1 MSFKDPSFTDRTAAS
16 AAAKQQA
23 LDKLRAKPPLPP
35 EEVAARRATQE
46 AREAAKLEAAA
57 AKKVER
63 DREKAARA
71 EARAAAAAAA
81 EEARQKSKPKPI
93 MTEEQRK
100 AIRDARY
107 AARKARK

>member
-1 MSFKDPSFTDRTAAS
+1 MSFKDPSFDDRTAAA
-16 AAAKQQA
+16 AAAKQKA
-23 LDKLRAKPPLPP
+23 LDMLRAKPALPP
-35 EEVAARRATQE
+35 EEVAARKAAQE
-46 AREAAKLEAAA
+46 ARDAAKLEAAA
-57 AKKVER
+57 AKKAER
-63 DREKAARA
+63 DQEKEAKA
-71 EARAAAAAAA
+71 EARAAAKAAA